1 MKSSRN
7 RLLALGAL
15 MLAGLYFFWPQS
27 TTCASFARFGAELQ
41 GERCVVADDL
51 TLEGDVDGLPP
62 NLVVQG
68 NLTINGTNI
77 GTLPVGLVVDGNL
90 DLYKT
95 SIGAL
100 PENLVVGG
108 DFTNYLGFGSPDIFC
123 AEIPVSVVIRGQNLG
138 CSS

>member
-1 MKSSRN
+1 
-7 RLLALGAL
+7 

-27 TTCASFARFGAELQ
+27 TSCASFARFGAELQ
-41 GERCVVADDL
+41 GGRCVVADDL

-77 GTLPVGLVVDGNL
+77 GYLPVGLVVDGNL

-108 DFTNYLGFGSPDIFC
+108 NFTNYLGFGSPDILC
-123 AEIPVSVVIRGQNLG
+123 AEIPASVVIRGQNLG